1 MEGMYDADYNEE
13 AYERALR
20 NAEIKFKNHP
30 DLLAK
35 WKKTYQIEN
44 ILRMV

>member
-20 NAEIKFKNHP
+20 NAEIKFKNH
-30 DLLAK
+30 
-35 WKKTYQIEN
+35 QIYWLN
-44 ILRMV
+44 GKRHIK